1 MEEISNKEYSKLLTE
16 IVDNIEKAKVKASK
30 MLNSTL
36 IELYYNNGKLIIER
50 QQQFGW
56 GQSVIKQLSKDLN
69 KKYVGFNSKYRITCN
84 LQ

>member
-16 IVDNIEKAKVKASK
+16 IVDNIEKAKVKVSK